1 MEENLLTITTNPVS
15 TPELSEEEDWDTETT
30 ELTGTLNKW
39 TNYIHGWQKRFM
51 AIKVRKNSVL
61 KSMNQ
66 VKSAQPSCEYSI
78 LLISRTALWSTTSQ
92 RVRQTLVAGEPS
104 ASARPW

>member
-15 TPELSEEEDWDTETT
+15 TPELSEEEDWDTETS

-51 AIKVRKNSVL
+51 AIKVRNK
-61 KSMNQ
+61 KKA
-66 VKSAQPSCEYSI
+66 VKI
-78 LLISRTALWSTTSQ
+78 DDSRQHSGVVNIQ
-92 RVRQTLVAGEPS
+92 
-104 ASARPW
+104 

>member
-15 TPELSEEEDWDTETT
+15 TPELSEEEEWDGDTS

-51 AIKVRKNSVL
+51 AIKVRL
-61 KSMNQ
+61 KLFRSITH
-66 VKSAQPSCEYSI
+66 VSIVECEYSI
-78 LLISRTALWSTTSQ
+78 NIIDVRTALWCTTSQ
-92 RVRQTLVAGEPS
+92 RARQTSDAAAPS